1 MGKDIIMF
9 GDTETEKHKFQ
20 RYKNQIFV
28 EDFVEDQTKF
38 LLAEKKYK

>member
-1 MGKDIIMF
+1 MGKEIITF

-28 EDFVEDQTKF
+28 EDQTKF